1 MQTWHDIVR
10 IELKRR
16 GWSQR
21 ETARRLG
28 ISASYM
34 SDLLHSRRR
43 LTAKTA
49 IRIEYVL
56 GIPAMVLLH
65 AQAEAQLAEARA
77 ARTDSVLTVDSG
89 GVL

>member
-21 ETARRLG
+21 EIARRLG

-34 SDLLHSRRR
+34 SDLLHGRRR
-43 LTAKTA
+43 LTSKTA
-49 IRIEYVL
+49 IRIEYAL
-56 GIPAMVLLH
+56 GIHAMILLH
-65 AQAEAQLAEARA
+65 AQAEAQLAAARPARA
-77 ARTDSVLTVDSG
+77 NSNLTVDSG
-89 GVL
+89 CD